1 MPRFQNILF
10 QCFCGGSWPPSKSHR
25 RSFNYTATSVHH
37 KLDAVVFGV
46 DIKNQFPRIFA
57 KVQAADVA
65 VQFTLLLDLR
75 SFDQR
80 NLRKFFFTIILKIVR
95 TAIES
100 EILPLDFIVQIRV
113 DVILRIEI
121 VCRVDRGFVQVVDQ
135 RKLLVNIGLRNVLE
149 MILYLQFFFEV
160 FFGEIEV

>member
-1 MPRFQNILF
+1 M
-10 QCFCGGSWPPSKSHR
+10 
-25 RSFNYTATSVHH
+25 
-37 KLDAVVFGV
+37 
-46 DIKNQFPRIFA
+46 
-57 KVQAADVA
+57 
-65 VQFTLLLDLR
+65 
-75 SFDQR
+75 
-80 NLRKFFFTIILKIVR
+80 R

-149 MILYLQFFFEV
+149 VILYLQLFFEV
-160 FFGEIEV
+160 FFREIEV